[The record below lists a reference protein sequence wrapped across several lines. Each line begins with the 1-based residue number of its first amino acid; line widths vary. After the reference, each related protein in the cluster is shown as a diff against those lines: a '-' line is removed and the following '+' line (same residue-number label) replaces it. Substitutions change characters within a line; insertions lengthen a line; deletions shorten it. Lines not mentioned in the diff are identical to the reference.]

1 MIKPLH
7 CALFLT
13 IAISHQADA
22 QHKNNR
28 QKRADSLNRYITM
41 TPLTGVQWQF
51 RSHTAGALGV
61 SIPYTITDASGNTTS
76 HIFTS
81 QSKRVYSPNQFIYG
95 LFAVEVGDLRHCI
108 AISLSVAPHEGI
120 VYGERVSAGYGR
132 VWFLN
137 APGQHD
143 TKPQQ
148 KTFILKTLLN
158 LVYTE
163 DMGVHN
169 VALLGRIDNTN
180 QTLHLLGDEAGPTF
194 NIPSSRSGPGGTYN
208 AKNLDLSY
216 AQREL
221 SLTPAIALS
230 TNPFRHMIT
239 FELDL
244 GYSMPLL
251 DGGGIYMAQ
260 DDGSVTS
267 HNINDIGGPVSL
279 KNTAITATV
288 NGKTTRSIPYRL
300 GGPYAAFKIEISG
313 TARKRKSR

>member
-1 MIKPLH
+1 MIKPIH
-7 CALFLT
+7 YTLFLT
-13 IAISHQADA
+13 FAISHQANA
-22 QHKNNR
+22 QHNNHR
-28 QKRADSLNRYITM
+28 RKGIDSLNRYFSLTLIT
-41 TPLTGVQWQF
+41 GAQWQY
-51 RSHTAGALGV
+51 RNHTAGAIGISL
-61 SIPYTITDASGNTTS
+61 PYTTTDASGNTTS
-76 HIFTS
+76 HTFTS

-95 LFAVEVGDLRHCI
+95 LFGIEIGDLHHCI
-108 AISLSVAPHEGI
+108 AIALSVAPHEGI
-120 VYGERVSAGYGR
+120 YYGERISAGYGR

-137 APGQHD
+137 GPGQHYSI
-143 TKPQQ
+143 PQQ

-163 DMGVHN
+163 DMGVNN
-169 VALLGRIDNTN
+169 VALLGRIDNSN

-216 AQREL
+216 AQQEL
-221 SLTPAIALS
+221 SLVPQIALS

-244 GYSMPLL
+244 GYSIPLL
-251 DGGGIYMAQ
+251 DGGGVYMVQ

-267 HNINDIGGPVSL
+267 HNINYIDGPVSL
-279 KNTAITATV
+279 KNTAITATL
-288 NGKTTRSIPYRL
+288 NGKPIRSIPYRL

-313 TARKRKSR
+313 GTRKRKSR